1 MSFRRCCTLIVVCA
15 AAAIPVAGAEAATPV
30 PRVEGPLAVTAGSRP
45 FGAAAQQRRPQDLRR
60 LGFVEEEYVMR
71 GSANVY
77 DWPGA
82 SGAVVRTAGAPY
94 ATRVLLRRPAR
105 RASGTVWVEMLNPSN
120 LFDLNIAWALAHRQ
134 FVRAG
139 DAWVGITAKPVSV
152 QALQRFDPQR
162 YAALSFANPL
172 PASDPRNCSVAGD
185 SSQATENGLV
195 WDAYSQV
202 AAWIR
207 SGAST
212 NPFRRAGRALRVYGF
227 GYSQTGGYVNTYA
240 GALHRQVT
248 RENDGRPL
256 FDAYLIGASGGAFTG
271 LAPMNQCATLPP
283 PGDPRYVIRDL
294 GVPVIRAMTQTDALP
309 GIAARRADSDRRADR
324 YRHYELA
331 GTGHATPDEL
341 LYAAKPADI
350 ARAGAP
356 VPTLACDEGPRSAFP
371 ISVHFDA
378 LTRNLDR
385 WVRRGLAPPR
395 AGRFRVRDGQAVLDR
410 FGNVVGGV
418 RSPDV
423 DVPTST
429 WLATTTGPGFCA
441 IAGLQRRF
449 SRARLRNL
457 YPAHRA
463 YVRAVARAAR
473 RLQDRRFLTPA
484 DAGRLVRRAQQAR
497 VP

>member
-1 MSFRRCCTLIVVCA
+1 MLIAVFV
-15 AAAIPVAGAEAATPV
+15 AAAIPVTGADAATPV
-30 PRVEGPLAVTAGSRP
+30 PAVEGPLPVTAGSYP
-45 FGAAAQQRRPQDLRR
+45 FGAADHQRRPQDLRR
-60 LGFVEEEYVMR
+60 PGFVEEEYVMR

-77 DWPGA
+77 DWPGQG
-82 SGAVVRTAGAPY
+82 GAVARTAGAPY
-94 ATRVLLRRPAR
+94 ATRVLVRRPAR
-105 RASGTVWVEMLNPSN
+105 GRAASGTVWVEMLNPSN
-120 LFDLNIAWALAHRQ
+120 LFDLNIGWALAHRR
-134 FVRAG
+134 FLGAG
-139 DAWVGITAKPVSV
+139 DAWVGITAKPVSI
-152 QALQRFDPQR
+152 QALERFDPER

-172 PASDPRNCSVAGD
+172 PASDPRNCSVTGD

-207 SGAST
+207 SRTAS
-212 NPFRRAGRALRVYGF
+212 NPFRRTRRALRVYGF
-227 GYSQTGGYVNTYA
+227 GYSQTGGYLNTYA
-240 GALHRQVT
+240 AALHRQVT
-248 RENDGRPL
+248 RENRGRPP
-256 FDAYLIGASGGAFTG
+256 FDAYLIGASGGSFVG
-271 LAPMNQCATLPP
+271 LAPINQCAPLPP
-283 PGDPRYVIRDL
+283 PGDPRYVIRNL
-294 GVPVIRAMTQTDALP
+294 GVPVIRAMTQTDALA

-331 GTGHATPDEL
+331 GAAHATPDEL

-350 ARAGAP
+350 MRAGPP
-356 VPTLACDEGPRSAFP
+356 VPSLACDDGPRSAFP

-385 WVRRGLAPPR
+385 WVRRGVAPPR
-395 AGRFRVRDGQAVLDR
+395 ARRFQVRRGQAVLDR

-429 WLATTTGPGFCA
+429 WLAATTGPGFCA

-449 SRARLRNL
+449 SPARLRSL
-457 YPAHRA
+457 YPSHRA
-463 YVRAVARAAR
+463 YVRAVAGAAG
-473 RLQDRRFLTPA
+473 RLQHRRFITPA
-484 DAGRLVRRAQQAR
+484 DARRLVRRARQAR